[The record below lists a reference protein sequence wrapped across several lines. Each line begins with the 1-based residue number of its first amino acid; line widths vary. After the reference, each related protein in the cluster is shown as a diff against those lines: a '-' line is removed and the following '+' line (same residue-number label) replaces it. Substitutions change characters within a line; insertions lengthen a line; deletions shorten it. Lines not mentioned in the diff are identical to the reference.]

1 MAKKNVSILFVDD
14 DRHVLHSTAEWLR
27 TYGYTVLTAENARE
41 ARTTLEEKRG
51 EIPLAFLDL
60 QLGAESGMELLRD
73 IVYRY
78 PNTTCIMLSGHAS
91 IELAVEALHAGAA
104 DFLTKPLLDEKI
116 IHTIEKYADG
126 QNTARYASSAFRSN
140 DGTGGVA
147 NFGGIVGANR
157 RMRAVFD
164 VIDRIADTR
173 ATVLLTGES
182 GTGKSL
188 IARAIHKKSLRKAEP
203 FVEVACGA
211 LPESLLESEL
221 FGHAAG
227 AFTGAIGEKI
237 GKFRQADRGT
247 IFLDEIGTAS
257 IAMQIKLL
265 RVLQEFEFEPVGGTK
280 TFHVDTRVVLATNED
295 LSRAVAEGR
304 FREDL
309 FYRINVI
316 SIEIPALRYRAD
328 DIPLLADFF
337 REKACRE
344 SHRRVEAFTDEAL
357 GLMKMYSWPGNVRE
371 LQNVVERMVLL
382 TRNRRIEPS
391 DLPSAVI
398 PAAGIPKRWRRAE
411 ELLEMPL
418 ALGDRPLRESLG
430 VPEREIILETLVANH
445 WCRTKTAQVL
455 GINRATLYKKMKKFE
470 LSEK

>member
-1 MAKKNVSILFVDD
+1 MTKKNVSILFVDD
-14 DRHVLHSTAEWLR
+14 DRQVLRSTAEWLR
-27 TYGYTVLTAENARE
+27 TYGYSVRTAENSTTARSI
-41 ARTTLEEKRG
+41 LEEKRA
-51 EIPLAFLDL
+51 EISMAFLDL
-60 QLGAESGMELLRD
+60 QLGTESGLELLRD
-73 IVYRY
+73 IVFRY
-78 PNTTCIMLSGHAS
+78 PNITCVMLSGHGS
-91 IELAVEALHAGAA
+91 VELAVEALHAGAA

-116 IHTIEKYADG
+116 IHLIEKYADG
-126 QNTARYASSAFRSN
+126 KNAARKPSPAPRSN
-140 DGTGGVA
+140 AVS
-147 NFGGIVGANR
+147 NFSGIVGANR

-188 IARAIHKKSLRKAEP
+188 IARAIHKKSVRRAEP

-227 AFTGAIGEKI
+227 AFTGAVGEKI
-237 GKFRQADRGT
+237 GKFRQADHGT

-257 IAMQIKLL
+257 MAMQIKLL
-265 RVLQEFEFEPVGGTK
+265 RVLQEFEFEQVGGTK

-295 LSRAVAEGR
+295 LNRAVAEGR

-316 SIEIPALRYRAD
+316 NVEVPALRYRAD
-328 DIPLLADFF
+328 DIPLLANFF

-344 SHRRVEAFTDEAL
+344 ANRQVDDFTDEAL
-357 GLMKMYSWPGNVRE
+357 ALMKMYAWPGNVRE

-391 DLPSAVI
+391 DLP
-398 PAAGIPKRWRRAE
+398 PALVPTSGIPKRWRRGE
-411 ELLEMPL
+411 DLLELPISP
-418 ALGDRPLRESLG
+418 GDRSLRESLV

-445 WCRTKTAQVL
+445 WSRTKTAEVL

-470 LSEK
+470 LREK